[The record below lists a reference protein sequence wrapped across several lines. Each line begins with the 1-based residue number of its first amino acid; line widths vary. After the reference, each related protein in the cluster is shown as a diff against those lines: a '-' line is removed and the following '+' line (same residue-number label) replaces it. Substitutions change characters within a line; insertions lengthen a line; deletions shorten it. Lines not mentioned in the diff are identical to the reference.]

1 MNLTH
6 FTRTLSLGLAGSLSL
21 GVAAW
26 AAGVTVDVGN
36 MKVPVD
42 QSKPLAIAMFL
53 PATNTSYLQAN
64 IKGAQ
69 DAAAK
74 LGGTVSVFDGKLNP
88 MNQLNEMQNA
98 IQSGKYNAFLIFPLA
113 GQVICKVATEDAPKA
128 GILVATYHDPVC
140 DKQLAKGDDQWS
152 PGTLINVGGGSSYET
167 FTRYVD
173 RAIKD
178 NPGPQ
183 KVGIITG
190 MDLSADTL
198 RMNKVAEDIKASHPE
213 FAVVDTQRTDYTV
226 PTSQA
231 KTQNMV
237 QSHPDITIIISDYA
251 GITRGAVDALK
262 QSGKVG
268 KIKVYDFGGT
278 RWSKE
283 AIENGWVSV
292 SVPLFAYTAA
302 YRAVE
307 NIAAAR
313 AGKTVPHYIP
323 NDGGPESAP
332 FFLDKSNVASFT
344 PESD

>member
-1 MNLTH
+1 MALKC
-6 FTRTLSLGLAGSLSL
+6 FARACGLGFAASLAVTLAVS
-21 GVAAW
+21 AADI
-26 AAGVTVDVGN
+26 TVDVGN
-36 MKVPVD
+36 MKVKVD
-42 QSKPLAIAMFL
+42 QSKPLSIAMFL

-74 LGGTVSVFDGKLNP
+74 FGGTVSVFDGKLNP

-98 IQSGKYNAFLIFPLA
+98 IQSGKYNAFVIFPLA

-128 GILVATYHDPVC
+128 SILVATYHDPVC
-140 DKQLAKGDDQWS
+140 DKQLAKGADQWS

-167 FTRYVD
+167 FTRYVE

-198 RMNKVAEDIKASHPE
+198 RMNKVVEDAKGAVPQ
-213 FAVVDTQRTDYTV
+213 FDVVDTQRTDYTV

-251 GITRGAVDALK
+251 GITRGVVDALK
-262 QSGKVG
+262 QSGKIG

-283 AIENGWVSV
+283 AVENGWIEL

-307 NIAAAR
+307 SLAAAR
-313 AGKTVPHYIP
+313 AGKQVPHYIP
-323 NDGGPESAP
+323 NDGGPTSVP
-332 FFLDKSNVASFT
+332 FFIDKANAAKFE

>member
-1 MNLTH
+1 MN
-6 FTRTLSLGLAGSLSL
+6 FTYCSRIVGLGLAGSLSL
-21 GVAAW
+21 GLAAS
-26 AAGVTVDVGN
+26 AAEIAVDVGN

-42 QSKPLAIAMFL
+42 QTKPLSIAMFL

-74 LGGTVSVFDGKLNP
+74 FGGTVGVFDGKLNP

-98 IQSGKYNAFLIFPLA
+98 IQSGKYNAFVIFPLA
-113 GQVICKVATEDAPKA
+113 GQVICKAATEDAPKA

-167 FTRYVD
+167 FTRYVA
-173 RAIKD
+173 RAMKD

-198 RMNKVAEDIKASHPE
+198 RMNKVVEDVKASNPQFE
-213 FAVVDTQRTDYTV
+213 VVDTQRTDYTV

-237 QSHPDITIIISDYA
+237 QSHPDISIIISDYA
-251 GITRGAVDALK
+251 GITRGVVDALK
-262 QSGKVG
+262 QAGKVG
-268 KIKVYDFGGT
+268 KVKVYDFGGT

-283 AIENGWVSV
+283 AIEKGWIEV

-313 AGKTVPHYIP
+313 EGKPVPHYIP
-323 NDGGPESAP
+323 NDGGPTTAP
-332 FFLDKSNVASFT
+332 FFVDKTNAASFA

>member
-1 MNLTH
+1 M
-6 FTRTLSLGLAGSLSL
+6 TLKRLSKALGIALATSVS
-21 GVAAW
+21 AAF
-26 AAGVTVDVGN
+26 AAGAAEIMVDVGN

-42 QSKPLAIAMFL
+42 QSKPLSIAMFL

-64 IKGAQ
+64 IKGTQ

-88 MNQLNEMQNA
+88 MNQLNQMQNA
-98 IQSGKYNAFLIFPLA
+98 IQSGKYNAFVVFPLA
-113 GQVICKVATEDAPKA
+113 GQVLCKVATEDAPKA

-140 DKQLAKGDDQWS
+140 DRQLAKGEDQWA

-167 FTRYVD
+167 FTRYVK
-173 RAIKD
+173 RAMKD

-198 RMNKVAEDIKASHPE
+198 RMNKVVDDAKAADPQ
-213 FAVVDTQRTDYTV
+213 FQIVDTQRTDYTV
-226 PTSQA
+226 PTAQA

-251 GITRGAVDALK
+251 GITRGVVDALK
-262 QSGKVG
+262 QSGKIG

-283 AIENGWVSV
+283 AIESGWIEL

-307 NIAAAR
+307 NLAAAR
-313 AGKTVPHYIP
+313 AGKPVPHYIP
-323 NDGGPESAP
+323 NDGGPTSEP
-332 FFLDKSNVASFT
+332 FFIDKSNAAKFE